1 VFLVC
6 KAKRK
11 GEMEIKL
18 VLVGVGGVGKSAST
32 ITYVSNIW
40 VSEYDPTIEDS
51 HRKQVS
57 IDDQVSML
65 DILDTAGQEEYE
77 SMQDQW
83 FRTGE
88 GFLCMY
94 SVTSKKS
101 MSEVE
106 RLRNKI
112 LRIKDKSA
120 VPMVLVG
127 NKCDLVEEREV
138 SEKEGKDLA
147 AKFGGIPFFET
158 SAKNHINIDESF
170 EALVREVRKF
180 RAKDQPTTTGLGGSG
195 RPGSGIKKRCSLF

>member
-1 VFLVC
+1 
-6 KAKRK
+6 
-11 GEMEIKL
+11 MEIKL

-57 IDDQVSML
+57 IDDKVSML

-94 SVTSKKS
+94 SITSRKS
-101 MSEVE
+101 LSEIE

-112 LRIKDKSA
+112 LRIKDKPA

-127 NKCDLVEEREV
+127 NKCDLVDEREV
-138 SEKEGKDLA
+138 TEKDGKDVA
-147 AKFGGIPFFET
+147 AKFGGVPFFET

-170 EALVREVRKF
+170 EALVREVRRF
-180 RAKDQPTTTGLGGSG
+180 RAKDAPPAGLGTSG
-195 RPGSGIKKRCSLF
+195 NKPGSAIKKRCSLF